1 MSEEENQQITKE
13 ALDALSAGDSDRFAS
28 YFDEAAEWGGDA
40 FPNAASGREAIRELA
55 QGYVDAF
62 APRFEIERQI
72 ASGDTVMTCYRYRG
86 THQGE
91 YQGVAPTKRS
101 IEGAVCSV
109 SEIQNGKIVQ
119 RTEYWDEATLLQQI
133 GVDIAAAQAQSSS

>member
-1 MSEEENQQITKE
+1 MSEQENLEITKG

-28 YFDEAAEWGGDA
+28 YFAEAAEWGGDA
-40 FPNAASGREAIRELA
+40 FPSTASGREAIQQLG

-62 APRFEIERQI
+62 AVRFEIERQV

-91 YQGVAPTKRS
+91 YQGVAPTNQQV
-101 IEGAVCSV
+101 EGAVCAV

-133 GVDIAAAQAQSSS
+133 GVDIAAAQAKS